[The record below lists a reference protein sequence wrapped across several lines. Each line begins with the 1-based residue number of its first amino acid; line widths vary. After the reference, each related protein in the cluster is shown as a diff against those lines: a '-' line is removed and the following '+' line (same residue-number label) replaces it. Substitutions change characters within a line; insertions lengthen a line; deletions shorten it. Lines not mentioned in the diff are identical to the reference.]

1 MKKKLVYKDISNR
14 KLFLG
19 KNTLEIIKDICIYKL
34 KSKNSKAVPIDK
46 IVTILFWFFV
56 RFSDLLVEES
66 IEVKDLVGNYCQSY
80 YKMHMYMYMY
90 I

>member
-1 MKKKLVYKDISNR
+1 M
-14 KLFLG
+14 
-19 KNTLEIIKDICIYKL
+19 YKL
-34 KSKNSKAVPIDK
+34 KSNNSKAVPIDK

-80 YKMHMYMYMY
+80 YKMYMYMYMYMY